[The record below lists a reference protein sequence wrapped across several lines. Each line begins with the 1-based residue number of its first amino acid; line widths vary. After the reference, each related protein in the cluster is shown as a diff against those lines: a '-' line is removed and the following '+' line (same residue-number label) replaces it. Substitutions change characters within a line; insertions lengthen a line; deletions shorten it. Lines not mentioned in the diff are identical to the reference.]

1 MVLGEPLRF
10 FISSCF
16 HFFRCLWM
24 SSLLI
29 AFVHFTSLFVRYFSF
44 VLLLHCKCYGFER
57 AFFTVR
63 RFLPY
68 TPSQH
73 LAQPAFIK
81 ASLGV
86 GSSSLKVARPP
97 TEVWNTDLANLYV
110 WITQCSA
117 KGINWWVLS
126 ICLSLLMEH

>member
-1 MVLGEPLRF
+1 MFLGEPLRF

-63 RFLPY
+63 GFLPY

-73 LAQPAFIK
+73 LAQPAFETLRFETQIWPICMFE
-81 ASLGV
+81 SHSV
-86 GSSSLKVARPP
+86 QQKVLIDGFYLYA
-97 TEVWNTDLANLYV
+97 WN
-110 WITQCSA
+110 
-117 KGINWWVLS
+117 INQPLTGF
-126 ICLSLLMEH
+126 EPAF